1 MPQHSTQCEV
11 KPLSSAA
18 AFALDAIDNRVDAIH
33 LPENRPRVLKPRR
46 RKEDLQHR
54 PLSPREAVDV
64 AHDVAQGNLEVAEF
78 VDQDACNAPDVHGD
92 RPLTVAVLAGK
103 IRALCLLLERGAWP
117 SAPSCSPY
125 GNGATPLHYACA
137 RADADCVHIL
147 LRGGADPNATT
158 TNGEVPL
165 HYLCRAPLP
174 VAKDESDDEDEAKEP
189 PDANLTHIAKLLI
202 DFGAH
207 PDGFE
212 DRTLLSL
219 IHI

>member
-1 MPQHSTQCEV
+1 M
-11 KPLSSAA
+11 SSAA

-33 LPENRPRVLKPRR
+33 LPSNRPRVLKPRR

-125 GNGATPLHYACA
+125 GNGDTP
-137 RADADCVHIL
+137 
-147 LRGGADPNATT
+147 
-158 TNGEVPL
+158 
-165 HYLCRAPLP
+165 
-174 VAKDESDDEDEAKEP
+174 
-189 PDANLTHIAKLLI
+189 
-202 DFGAH
+202 
-207 PDGFE
+207 
-212 DRTLLSL
+212 
-219 IHI
+219 

>member
-1 MPQHSTQCEV
+1 M
-11 KPLSSAA
+11 
-18 AFALDAIDNRVDAIH
+18 F
-33 LPENRPRVLKPRR
+33 
-46 RKEDLQHR
+46 
-54 PLSPREAVDV
+54 
-64 AHDVAQGNLEVAEF
+64 
-78 VDQDACNAPDVHGD
+78 
-92 RPLTVAVLAGK
+92 TV
-103 IRALCLLLERGAWP
+103 EGAWP

-125 GNGATPLHYACA
+125 GTGATPLHYACA

-158 TNGEVPL
+158 TSGEVPL

-174 VAKDESDDEDEAKEP
+174 VAKDESDDEAEDKEP

-212 DRTLLSL
+212 DRSLNRADPPPPPVVEDDGGKKKKGKKGKKAPAKKGKGKKGDKKGGDEAEPPPPPEPMGALQHSGHRASSETHAALLTPLQHAASVGHHAIVKEL
-219 IHI
+219 SEGSARGGRRRDRCWG